1 MFLSLI
7 TLPIGSVLYRPK
19 IQMTYCWGGGASG
32 NVNILMFNRTLVD
45 NANRDTSNNRSFFE
59 YYGVIH
65 I

>member
-7 TLPIGSVLYRPK
+7 TLRIGSVPYSPK
-19 IQMTYCWGGGASG
+19 IQMTYCWGASG

>member
-19 IQMTYCWGGGASG
+19 IQMTYCWRASG

>member
-19 IQMTYCWGGGASG
+19 IQMTYCWGASG

-45 NANRDTSNNRSFFE
+45 NANRDTSNNCSFFE

>member
-7 TLPIGSVLYRPK
+7 TLRIGSVLYRPK
-19 IQMTYCWGGGASG
+19 IQMTYCWGASG

>member
-1 MFLSLI
+1 
-7 TLPIGSVLYRPK
+7 
-19 IQMTYCWGGGASG
+19 MTYCWGASG

-65 I
+65 ILRDSVGIGRTLLNQPNFS